1 MHTTTTRSP
10 DLQKF
15 ITYHKENPQV
25 FAHFEQFTRAAAA
38 LGHQNLSAWLIM
50 NRVRWE
56 TTIATEAADGFKIS
70 NNLFAYYARLYMHRH
85 PSHRGF
91 FRTKTMGN
99 ETEIAIWLESQ

>member
-1 MHTTTTRSP
+1 MHTTRSP

-15 ITYHKENPQV
+15 ITYHKDNPQV

-56 TTIATEAADGFKIS
+56 TTIATEAADGFKIPPQS
-70 NNLFAYYARLYMHRH
+70 STTDDLALHGAL
-85 PSHRGF
+85 
-91 FRTKTMGN
+91 RTSSISVGP
-99 ETEIAIWLESQ
+99 TEKQVRCR